1 MLDLSQLQIDGGQ
14 TRTRPED
21 LTGVIRMDVDLKE
34 LARGRWPT
42 ILHAMGV
49 DIKFLSKKNG
59 PCPICGGKDRYRFTD
74 FQGEGRYYC
83 TQCGPGDG
91 FDLLRRVT
99 DKRFPEIKEFIMKNA
114 GKVKPVVE
122 KVDLQECLLA
132 AADRWKRGRFPP
144 EQGPVYRYLEER
156 LGGYPAN
163 VENIRQFE
171 GNLIARISGP
181 MGGGVNVQTIELK
194 AEAGKI
200 VHGDKKVMKGA
211 LPKGCAI
218 RLAQPV
224 NGTLG
229 IAEGIETALSAWGL
243 FGVPTW
249 SVISTTGMMN
259 WIPPDDVHT
268 VVVYADNDENFAGQA
283 AAYGIANKLVTIHK
297 KKVEVRIPPVA
308 GWDWNDVL
316 KVQRRGPT

>member
-1 MLDLSQLQIDGGQ
+1 MNFVIDQRQ
-14 TRTRPED
+14 TRTRSED

-49 DIKFLSKKNG
+49 DAKFLSKKNG

-91 FDLLRRVT
+91 FDLYKKVT
-99 DKRFPEIKEFIMKNA
+99 GRKFPELKDFIMQNA
-114 GKVKPVVE
+114 GKVKPVIETVNM
-122 KVDLQECLLA
+122 DECLLA
-132 AADRWKRGRFPP
+132 AADRWKRGRLPTP
-144 EQGPVYRYLEER
+144 DGLVWRYI
-156 LGGYPAN
+156 
-163 VENIRQFE
+163 ENRIGMWPHLVSEVRQLE
-171 GNLIARISGP
+171 GNLIARISGTD
-181 MGGGVNVQTIELK
+181 GKGVNIQTIELK
-194 AEAGKI
+194 PEGGKI
-200 VHGDKKVMKGA
+200 VRGDKKVMKGT

-218 RLAQPV
+218 RLQPPQ
-224 NGTLG
+224 NGVLG
-229 IAEGIETALSAWGL
+229 IAEGIETALSASSL

-259 WIPPDDVHT
+259 WIPPEDVHT

-283 AAYGIANKLVTIHK
+283 AAYGIANKLATVHK

-316 KVQRRGPT
+316 KVQRRGPTQS